1 MSKITIEDIKEL
13 KEQFGECGLS
23 EENLNNTVNFINR
36 CFDEKKPKSI
46 LYFIYNMFK
55 EVYNIKLE
63 NVILKKKLDD
73 IVRTSASRVLVVDK
87 NKENDT
93 EISKN

>member
-1 MSKITIEDIKEL
+1 MSNITIEDIKEF
-13 KEQFGECGLS
+13 KEKYGECGLS

-36 CFDEKKPKSI
+36 CFDENNSKSI

-55 EVYNIKLE
+55 EIYNIKLE

-73 IVRTSASRVLVVDK
+73 IVRTSAGRVLVIDK

-93 EISKN
+93 EISKD